1 MKDTGGYLVIG
12 IGLTMAVGWIVYGI
26 NIFYNPDA
34 FDYPWGR
41 GELGDFL
48 GGGISGVSVLF
59 IIYTVW
65 LQIKQIGSQQNET
78 FEAGVFRVFQ
88 TLKPELEGLS
98 VRIISKA
105 IKANPQLEK
114 QEQFSD
120 MLDKYHGKDRTVFLR
135 AMQKSEYIQTIQSNH
150 NDVALIDAVDRFASI
165 MKLIN
170 NSLNRTKEN
179 ADDDFAE
186 AIKATEIYKAY
197 EKCLRQIN

>member
-12 IGLTMAVGWIVYGI
+12 IGFTMAVGWIVYGI
-26 NIFYNPDA
+26 NIFYNLDA

-114 QEQFSD
+114 QEQFSN

-135 AMQKSEYIQTIQSNH
+135 AMQKSEYIHTIQSNH
-150 NDVALIDAVDRFASI
+150 NDVALIDAIDRFESI